1 MSAKT
6 YGVVM
11 RVMAVVLAAFV
22 AASVVAK
29 LPLYVPLVAV
39 MVMLLAAVVV
49 RRSVKEVMSDER
61 NRRIDEKAM
70 SVSYRIFTV
79 LGAAF
84 ALVVLTLRDSLPSW
98 AGVAGE
104 TVAYSVCG
112 LMLIQLATTRY
123 FSGKL

>member
-6 YGVVM
+6 YGLVM
-11 RVMAVVLAAFV
+11 RVMAVVLAALV
-22 AASVVAK
+22 AVSVVRA

-39 MVMLLAAVVV
+39 MVILVAAVVL

-61 NRRIDEKAM
+61 NRRIDEKAT
-70 SVSYRIFTV
+70 SLSYRIFTV
-79 LGAAF
+79 LGAVF
-84 ALVVLTLRDSLPSW
+84 ALVALTLRDSLPSW

-112 LMLIQLATTRY
+112 LMLIHLASSRY
-123 FSGKL
+123 FSSKL

>member
-6 YGVVM
+6 YGMVM
-11 RVMAVVLAAFV
+11 RVLAVVLAALV
-22 AASVVAK
+22 AAAVVLK

-39 MVMLLAAVVV
+39 MVVLVGAVVM

-61 NRRIDEKAM
+61 NRRIDEKAT
-70 SVSYRIFTV
+70 SLSYRIFTI

-84 ALVVLTLRDSLPSW
+84 ALVALTLRGSLPSW

-112 LMLIQLATTRY
+112 LMLIHLASSRY
-123 FSGKL
+123 FSSKL